1 MSAIWNKQDE
11 DLFNNHV
18 QNNNG
23 QINVDSTLGQYLY
36 NYASDEK
43 YTTYLEIGTWN
54 GLGSTKCF
62 IEGFKQRKSN
72 FLFYSLECNT
82 EKHNYAKN
90 LYNIENIHI
99 LNEVILNTM
108 PSDIYEVFPE
118 IKENE
123 VYAYWNSIDFQNM
136 KEKPL
141 FLDRKDIPNHFDVLF
156 LDGGEFTTWYEY
168 QKLKD
173 RCNIIIIMDDTNV
186 SKCKKIV
193 NELKNDTE
201 NWTLIHESNERN
213 GYALFERK

>member
-173 RCNIIIIMDDTNV
+173 RCNIIIMDDTNV